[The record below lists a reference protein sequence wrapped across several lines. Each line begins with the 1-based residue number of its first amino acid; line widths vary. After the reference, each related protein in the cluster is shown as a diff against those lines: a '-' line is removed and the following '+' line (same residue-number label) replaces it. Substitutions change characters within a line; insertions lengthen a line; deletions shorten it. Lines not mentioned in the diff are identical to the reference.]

1 MAGHNHGHS
10 CGHEHHQ
17 HSSGSS
23 DLGALYSL
31 YTKIDIDKVECLNE
45 EREESGKCVFKPWDK
60 RLETHEFVQS
70 DADEELLFNIPFT
83 GNVKLKGVIIM
94 GGEGDMHPTKMKL
107 YKNRPKMSF
116 DDTGQHCDEEFD
128 LQPDYKGELE
138 YNTKVA
144 RFSNVEHLS
153 IYFPEN
159 FGNDVS
165 RIYYIGL
172 KGDFT
177 QAHKHGV
184 TICTYEA
191 RANPADHQSKAYD
204 PTSQFIN

>member
-1 MAGHNHGHS
+1 MAGHS
-10 CGHEHHQ
+10 CGHEHHEHD
-17 HSSGSS
+17 HSGP

-31 YTKIDIDKVECLNE
+31 YTKIDIQKVECLNE
-45 EREESGKCVFKPWDK
+45 ETDGSGKFVFKAWDK
-60 RLETHEFVQS
+60 RMETDKYVQS

-83 GNVKLKGVIIM
+83 GNVKLKGVIVI
-94 GGEGDMHPTKMKL
+94 GGENDMHPSKMKL
-107 YKNRPKMSF
+107 FKNRPKMSF
-116 DDTGQHCDEEFD
+116 DDTSQHCDEEFD

-153 IYFPEN
+153 IYFPTN
-159 FGNDVS
+159 FGNDNTRV
-165 RIYYIGL
+165 YYIGL

-184 TICTYEA
+184 TICTYES
-191 RANPADHQSKAYD
+191 RANPADHESKAYD
-204 PTSQFIN
+204 PTSQFIH